1 MVEGGELS
9 AILTTTC
16 YSLLQ
21 ARLHPA
27 ALEHPELDLG
37 LGLGAR
43 SVRVEARVEVGMEV
57 TMEDRLGVRGRV
69 RPR

>member
-1 MVEGGELS
+1 MVEGGALS

-16 YSLLQ
+16 YLLLE

-37 LGLGAR
+37 LVLGGGSVRVELGAR
-43 SVRVEARVEVGMEV
+43 SVRVEVGW
-57 TMEDRLGVRGRV
+57 RLGWRF
-69 RPR
+69 